1 MATLCVKDIPDELYE
16 ALREAARA
24 NGRSI
29 AAEFRALLEE
39 NYPTKKELKARQAFF
54 HTLQRLRAGKLPR
67 SKRTKRSQ

>member
-39 NYPTKKELKARQAFF
+39 SYPTKRELKARQVFF
-54 HTLQRLRAGKLPR
+54 RTLQRLRAGKPR
-67 SKRTKRSQ
+67 RTKRIKRSH

>member
-1 MATLCVKDIPDELYE
+1 MATLCVKNVPDDLYE

-39 NYPTKKELKARQAFF
+39 MYPTKRDLGARLVFLN
-54 HTLQRLRAGKLPR
+54 TLQRLRARKPQ
-67 SKRTKRSQ
+67 RTKRVKRSH